1 MPKIKIT
8 ETKKDLFRQAIGA
21 APAINQALNGTSK
34 LDFNQEI
41 KFSAEV
47 VATTTSTRD
56 GINGEQVTLHIRP
69 NGAPN
74 NFRSNL
80 ATSVALNSDF
90 TDHLCEFI
98 TPIDNEVVKQL
109 PATQGITTYSCDTQ
123 FGYVAE
129 DYDSFQN
136 VLEET
141 NLPIIFQ
148 DRRKQDFLGFR
159 EEGRPAPIEIS
170 PRIARKFE
178 NVIFPVK
185 PNANSSFK
193 RIPLAFPYFNRLTI
207 SSNTQTGF
215 TDFLTKTDM
224 FHFLLNDYVNTE
236 STPISFDIQRDGF
249 VLSQDVPVFSLKAW
263 TDGASFKIGK
273 NVYVS
278 EEVNETNSKMKGDFK
293 KLLFVGYI
301 NTLAQSFRN
310 FKSLMHRDL
319 CYNEEVAYTFDKYKD
334 FAIEPKIQRLLMPA
348 VENRSILNDT
358 QIKYGQTYAYV
369 CSGHYVIVGN
379 LYRYENLKFHNQ
391 GTDEEYAS
399 LTVKNYP
406 SVVLVP
412 LSFFQKTVKV
422 IQPPPLA
429 PQVKFFTENDSKE
442 QIQVYLSPTKG
453 SRIEKFIPILD
464 SDEQLEVDMSLY
476 YKDTDKIRFQ
486 TIQEDGNYEI
496 FRTDSAPKSYAELA
510 ESKIG
515 EVNSKIANTDA
526 LFVDSIRASKKYYY
540 CFRKLNSKGLVS
552 NPTTIYEVELI
563 IDADDSKLN
572 VEVYNIPE
580 PILFND
586 SRSFTRL
593 FQITPAIEQTV
604 FDENQNEAVGK
615 TSLKGTIDKLRLGV
629 AKESLWGKKLKF
641 RIKSN
646 VTGKII
652 DYNIDFTLT
661 KNKTQEDF

>member
-80 ATSVALNSDF
+80 ATSVALDSDF

-193 RIPLAFPYFNRLTI
+193 RIPLAFP
-207 SSNTQTGF
+207 
-215 TDFLTKTDM
+215 
-224 FHFLLNDYVNTE
+224 
-236 STPISFDIQRDGF
+236 
-249 VLSQDVPVFSLKAW
+249 
-263 TDGASFKIGK
+263 
-273 NVYVS
+273 
-278 EEVNETNSKMKGDFK
+278 
-293 KLLFVGYI
+293 
-301 NTLAQSFRN
+301 
-310 FKSLMHRDL
+310 
-319 CYNEEVAYTFDKYKD
+319 
-334 FAIEPKIQRLLMPA
+334 
-348 VENRSILNDT
+348 
-358 QIKYGQTYAYV
+358 
-369 CSGHYVIVGN
+369 
-379 LYRYENLKFHNQ
+379 
-391 GTDEEYAS
+391 
-399 LTVKNYP
+399 
-406 SVVLVP
+406 
-412 LSFFQKTVKV
+412 
-422 IQPPPLA
+422 
-429 PQVKFFTENDSKE
+429 
-442 QIQVYLSPTKG
+442 
-453 SRIEKFIPILD
+453 
-464 SDEQLEVDMSLY
+464 
-476 YKDTDKIRFQ
+476 
-486 TIQEDGNYEI
+486 
-496 FRTDSAPKSYAELA
+496 
-510 ESKIG
+510 
-515 EVNSKIANTDA
+515 
-526 LFVDSIRASKKYYY
+526 
-540 CFRKLNSKGLVS
+540 
-552 NPTTIYEVELI
+552 
-563 IDADDSKLN
+563 
-572 VEVYNIPE
+572 
-580 PILFND
+580 
-586 SRSFTRL
+586 L
-593 FQITPAIEQTV
+593 FQQADYLLEHS
-604 FDENQNEAVGK
+604 N
-615 TSLKGTIDKLRLGV
+615 
-629 AKESLWGKKLKF
+629 
-641 RIKSN
+641 RI
-646 VTGKII
+646 
-652 DYNIDFTLT
+652 Y
-661 KNKTQEDF
+661 